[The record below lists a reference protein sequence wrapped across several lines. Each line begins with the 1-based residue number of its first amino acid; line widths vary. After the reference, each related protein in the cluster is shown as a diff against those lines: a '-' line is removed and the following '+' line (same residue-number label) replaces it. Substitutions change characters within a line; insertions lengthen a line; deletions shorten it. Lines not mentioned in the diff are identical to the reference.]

1 MPKGPKG
8 RGILAPFGKTTLVK
22 YRAILLK
29 VVLYFYIIIKK
40 TTIYFRLL
48 EGRFKMAQNRSWC
61 ECVTDVFIIKQIII

>member
-1 MPKGPKG
+1 MLKFLIPFGT
-8 RGILAPFGKTTLVK
+8 FGKTTLVK

-48 EGRFKMAQNRSWC
+48 EDRFKMAQNQSWC
-61 ECVTDVFIIKQIII
+61 ECVTDVLIIKQIII